1 MAADYVDGEP
11 GTIVQ
16 QIYVNDV
23 FWKDVVGLNGEV
35 LSWQIIRKM
44 ERQAQAEMAEF
55 IIKYWKT
62 QREENEEDMQDGT
75 KKVV

>member
-1 MAADYVDGEP
+1 M
-11 GTIVQ
+11 
-16 QIYVNDV
+16 NDV